1 MSVHVVCATCQKMYF
16 VADDGL
22 KEKSHIYGSC
32 PDCDRAERAEKEKRH
47 GKKSVRKV
55 QAGNP

>member
-1 MSVHVVCATCQKMYF
+1 MYF